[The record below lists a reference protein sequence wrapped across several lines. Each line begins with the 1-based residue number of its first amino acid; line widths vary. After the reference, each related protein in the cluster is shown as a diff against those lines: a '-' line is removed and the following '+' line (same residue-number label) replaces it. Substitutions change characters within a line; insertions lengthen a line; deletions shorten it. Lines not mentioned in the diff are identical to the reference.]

1 MNYFGTCIVLGYN
14 ITNLNQFI
22 MSSYFPFSHITPP
35 VFCGPRSQERDIHD
49 YLEDWY
55 VSRNDNNDTNEL
67 QDDSISELYY

>member
-1 MNYFGTCIVLGYN
+1 
-14 ITNLNQFI
+14 